1 MVSLIELDRW
11 IQCSGWG
18 LSWTY
23 PREDN
28 FCIFRWLLKPQN
40 LMRSRVGA
48 SCRQK
53 RAKQTPRKHRHVGQ
67 DGETKEQ
74 ETEDGTQGDG
84 KRSRRG
90 WQHRPGEKII
100 LRVGGQRQKPSRSR
114 LASRMDQSPL
124 IQSLMTLEEAGSP
137 WAVVGDSR
145 SQWFGRCRSIL
156 AFPRIGEMN
165 VERGQESSPLIK
177 KGQWKAVISFLVVKA
192 LEHVRKAGCCDKR
205 AAECERWVER
215 GMKSCYQGRDWKE
228 GLLGPMHFTYSE

>member
-1 MVSLIELDRW
+1 
-11 IQCSGWG
+11 
-18 LSWTY
+18 
-23 PREDN
+23 
-28 FCIFRWLLKPQN
+28 
-40 LMRSRVGA
+40 
-48 SCRQK
+48 
-53 RAKQTPRKHRHVGQ
+53 
-67 DGETKEQ
+67 
-74 ETEDGTQGDG
+74 
-84 KRSRRG
+84 
-90 WQHRPGEKII
+90 
-100 LRVGGQRQKPSRSR
+100 
-114 LASRMDQSPL
+114 MDQSPL

-165 VERGQESSPLIK
+165 VERGQESWPLIK

-228 GLLGPMHFTYSE
+228 GLLGPMHFTYSEWEMWTHDFWWANLFVLKTAQIIYKHSHFCLDSL